1 MAIPNREILEI
12 YKKKI
17 RSWFKVRITS
27 NSVKWQEF
35 CEAIKSGNAKKVQ
48 LLFNEFLSDSISIRD
63 TYVKKAM
70 KENFYHG
77 MLLGLLQAAE
87 NWIVKS
93 NAESGLGYT
102 DIQIEIPLEKTGCI
116 IEVKY
121 AEDGHFDAASKE
133 AMVQINDRRYVDEL
147 RKKGMESI
155 HKYGIACYQKS
166 CKIAYCKE

>member
-1 MAIPNREILEI
+1 
-12 YKKKI
+12 
-17 RSWFKVRITS
+17 
-27 NSVKWQEF
+27 
-35 CEAIKSGNAKKVQ
+35 
-48 LLFNEFLSDSISIRD
+48 
-63 TYVKKAM
+63 M

-102 DIQIEIPLEKTGCI
+102 DIQIEIPSEKTGCV

-121 AEDGHFDAASKE
+121 AEDGHFDAACKKAVE
-133 AMVQINDRRYVDEL
+133 QINDHNYVDEI
-147 RKKGMESI
+147 RKKGMKVI